1 MVIGSR
7 QAGQGLTI
15 PPPPQKLPKGR
26 RKTGISFTEIFSKKH
41 EICKPIVVKINRNHK
56 KGIYISN
63 LQQESVMV
71 LV

>member
-1 MVIGSR
+1 MIIGSR

-15 PPPPQKLPKGR
+15 PPPPQKLPKDR

-41 EICKPIVVKINRNHK
+41 EICKPIVAKRTRNHK
-56 KGIYISN
+56 KVYISN